1 MESRNSD
8 QEPGRRL
15 QEPGTLAPAP
25 EPLAAESPVLDSET
39 ERVARS
45 RLFDEVLAA
54 VELVLAADGV
64 AFWREESDHS
74 LVLTASRSIQREVL
88 DALDKN
94 VMIPLQSIMQR
105 WPDSPLVAIPLD
117 DSANPI
123 ADEIRAVAEKHEI
136 VGLAGVPCR
145 VPGAMLGLLVVVH
158 RRPHPWSVRELG
170 LATGF
175 AGQLATAM
183 QNSRLY
189 ASVRSLASRLTA
201 IHELSLRLAQLR
213 DVESI
218 ADAIVAEVGRLVDC
232 DTVRVYC
239 LDPAEGH
246 FKPIAASGTF
256 VGIASPP
263 MEALSTGYAETLP
276 GWVAKRNEAVIVPD
290 ASMERRSIFRS
301 TFGPESVLLV
311 PMAYGDEVH
320 GVLVVSKSGANHYG
334 PDDEQALAIFGRYAG
349 QAFVNAGNIARLE
362 AQQTTLERQLAGER
376 RLLAISEQLVSTL
389 EPRQVL
395 EQIADTIGSV
405 VHFDFLTIY
414 RHDRETGS
422 IEPVLSRVRSG
433 EAVAPDAGKPALDE
447 GLTSWVIGR
456 GDAVCA
462 NDVAEGDLA
471 GDVAALGGGLIEPG
485 SPDAVAPTEPDAP
498 TELDAATEP
507 DSTPVRGWAR
517 GRLAHSESIAGSGAA
532 GRISHNIIVVPL
544 RVHGEVVGSL
554 NLTRIGG
561 REAHFS
567 EPEFELGKLFA
578 GQASIA
584 LQNAEAHVTVSTR
597 ADLDALTQLRNH
609 GTFQRDLQA
618 LTDAGEPFS
627 LLMMDLDSFKAFN
640 DTYGHPAGD
649 ALLKTVAQA
658 IVGATRQDDRAYRYG
673 GDEFALLLVGPS
685 SSHASEVAGRIRV
698 AVREAV
704 RFSPITGGVPFGASV
719 GVAHWPAEGP
729 GKSELVRAADAALYE
744 AKRSRGEASGRG
756 RTEAQ
761 HGDAGVGG
769 LLDAARDFLSAGT
782 LDHIARALV
791 LHATATLDSADGVVA
806 LIRDGGFGPMTRVAG
821 TGRFAGQDGPIVRGE
836 GLMGR
841 IWVQGGVE
849 IADTG
854 EGALVGVAISVD
866 GTVAGVLAVGVA
878 TQAVLPH
885 HLKMLDHLTALAAA
899 AMRRLDRP
907 AGAGSQV
914 AGRPH

>member
-1 MESRNSD
+1 MTVMENRRSD
-8 QEPGRRL
+8 QELGRGFD
-15 QEPGTLAPAP
+15 EADASALAPGVAGAR
-25 EPLAAESPVLDSET
+25 AAESPILDSET

-74 LVLTASRSIQREVL
+74 LVLTASRSIPREIL
-88 DALDKN
+88 DALDNN
-94 VMIPLQSIMQR
+94 VMTPLQSIMQR

-117 DSANPI
+117 DPNNPI
-123 ADEIRAVAEKHEI
+123 ADEIRAIAERHEI
-136 VGLAGVPCR
+136 VGLAGIPCR
-145 VPGAMLGLLVVVH
+145 VPSEMLGLLVVVH
-158 RRPHPWSVRELG
+158 RRPHPWTVRELG

-213 DVESI
+213 DVDAI
-218 ADAIVAEVGRLVDC
+218 AAAIVAEVGRLVDC
-232 DTVRVYC
+232 DTVRVYRH
-239 LDPAEGH
+239 DPVEGH
-246 FKPIAASGTF
+246 YKAIAASGTF

-263 MEALSTGYAETLP
+263 LEAISGGQAETLP
-276 GWVAKRNEAVIVPD
+276 GWVARRNEAVIIPD
-290 ASMERRSIFRS
+290 ASAERRSIFRS

-311 PMAYGDEVH
+311 PMTYGDEVH
-320 GVLVVSKSGANHYG
+320 GVLVVSKAGANQYG
-334 PDDEQALAIFGRYAG
+334 SQDEQALAIFGRYAG

-362 AQQTTLERQLAGER
+362 AQQTTLERQLSGER

-389 EPRQVL
+389 DPRQVL

-405 VHFDFLTIY
+405 VHFDRLTIY
-414 RHDRETGS
+414 RHDREGGT

-433 EAVAPDAGKPALDE
+433 EAAAAEAGKVAFDE

-471 GDVAALGGGLIEPG
+471 GALDGSFVEPG
-485 SPDAVAPTEPDAP
+485 M
-498 TELDAATEP
+498 
-507 DSTPVRGWAR
+507 
-517 GRLAHSESIAGSGAA
+517 IAGHGSDSNAA
-532 GRISHNIIVVPL
+532 GRTGYNIIVVPL

-561 REAHFS
+561 SEAAFS

-597 ADLDALTQLRNH
+597 ADLDALTGLRNH

-618 LTDAGEPFS
+618 LIDAADPFS

-649 ALLKTVAQA
+649 TLLQTVAQA
-658 IVGATRQDDRAYRYG
+658 IVGATRQNDRAYRYG
-673 GDEFALLLVGPS
+673 GDEFALLLLGAS
-685 SSHASEVAGRIRV
+685 RTHAHEVAGRVRV

-704 RFSPITGGVPFGASV
+704 SVSPIANGVPFGASV

-729 GKSELVRAADAALYE
+729 GKSELVSAADSALYE
-744 AKRSRGEASGRG
+744 AKRRRGDGTGRRSVAEG
-756 RTEAQ
+756 RRA
-761 HGDAGVGG
+761 AVGG
-769 LLDAARDFLSAGT
+769 ILEAARDFLAATSAEQV
-782 LDHIARALV
+782 AAALV
-791 LHATATLDSADGVVA
+791 RHGCAVVGSPDGLVVA
-806 LIRDGGFGPMTRVAG
+806 VSEAEGETMSLLAASGRYEGGFQSA
-821 TGRFAGQDGPIVRGE
+821 VRGQE
-836 GLMGR
+836 FLGR
-841 IWVQGGVE
+841 LRVEKGIVSEATDDGWLGGVE
-849 IADTG
+849 VLGRAG
-854 EGALVGVAISVD
+854 LAWFLVLGPVPDQIGQEQARLLEY
-866 GTVAGVLAVGVA
+866 LA
-878 TQAVLPH
+878 
-885 HLKMLDHLTALAAA
+885 ALAEATF
-899 AMRRLDRP
+899 RELP
-907 AGAGSQV
+907 
-914 AGRPH
+914 